1 MTEEVDLV
9 EPHNAALLAAPG
21 QWPAV
26 ARDWRH
32 IGSPL
37 RPCPADGA
45 AFGKV
50 LSRWTG
56 MHAGTAPRGLILGV
70 TPELFALDWPE
81 RGLLCAADRTQAM
94 IDHIWPGP
102 RAAAMRTDW
111 REIDLPD
118 GAVDIVMC
126 DGGLHLLDYPLGQA
140 ALASRLAR
148 IVAHDG
154 LVAFRLFVPPPRRE
168 TAEAVISALNAGEIR
183 DLNCLKLR
191 LGMALQEGPEQG
203 VALADVW
210 RLLRSQVR
218 NEWSELA
225 DRLGW
230 PLEQLRIID
239 AYRDSGASY
248 HFVTPDQAVAMFRE
262 AGFECVDTSTQAYE
276 MGDQCPIVVFRKC

>member
-1 MTEEVDLV
+1 MV

-37 RPCPADGA
+37 RPAPEDAA

-50 LSRWTG
+50 LSTWTG
-56 MHAGTAPRGLILGV
+56 AHPGIAPRGLILGV
-70 TPELFALDWPE
+70 TPELFALDWPD
-81 RGLLCAADRTQAM
+81 RSLLRAADRTQAM
-94 IDHIWPGP
+94 IDHIWPGAP
-102 RAAAMRTDW
+102 DAAMRTDW

-118 GAVDIVMC
+118 GAVDVVMC

-140 ALASRLAR
+140 ALALRLAR

-154 LVAFRLFVPPPRRE
+154 FVAFRLFVPPPRRE
-168 TAEAVISALNAGEIR
+168 TAESVISALDAGEIR

-191 LGMALQEGPEQG
+191 LGMAVQEGSEQG

-248 HFVTPDQAVAMFRE
+248 HFVTSDQAVAMFRE